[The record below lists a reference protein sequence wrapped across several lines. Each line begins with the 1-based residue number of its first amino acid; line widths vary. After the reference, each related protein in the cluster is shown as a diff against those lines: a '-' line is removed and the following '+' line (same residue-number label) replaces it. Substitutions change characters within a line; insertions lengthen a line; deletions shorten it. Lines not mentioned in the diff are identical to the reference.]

1 MRYRVMP
8 FIGKIKGNQSA
19 ADVSNQLEGL
29 INEGAKEGW
38 QFEQVNNVNIQVQP
52 GCLAGLF
59 GAKEDYVRFD
69 MVVFKK
75 DA

>member
-8 FIGKIKGNQSA
+8 FIGKIKSNQSA
-19 ADVSNQLEGL
+19 ADVSNQLEAL